1 MTQETLAELR
11 AKAQEALARGKEQA
25 DIMVEASKLNTVIK
39 LNSDDMVVARVQAR
53 LKDEAS
59 DKLAILDTACAEII
73 ASMPVY
79 SSRTKEN
86 RKWNPSRQ
94 YGMGSQIATLTGL
107 LSGIQYSASE
117 HKAQMLALTGLSENL
132 IEDTLA
138 AFGNTSYYSSNY
150 NVVVDEAAYNEAA
163 LTALLLMV
171 EDALDITLDKTLLTS
186 DALHN
191 RFTLARLR
199 AEKSKADVDSALATP
214 TITIE

>member
-59 DKLAILDTACAEII
+59 DKLAVLDTACAEII

-79 SSRTKEN
+79 SARTKEN

-138 AFGNTSYYSSNY
+138 AFGNTAYYSSNY

-163 LTALLLMV
+163 LTTLLLMV

-191 RFTLARLR
+191 RFTIARLR

-214 TITIE
+214 TITVE

>member
-73 ASMPVY
+73 TSMPVY